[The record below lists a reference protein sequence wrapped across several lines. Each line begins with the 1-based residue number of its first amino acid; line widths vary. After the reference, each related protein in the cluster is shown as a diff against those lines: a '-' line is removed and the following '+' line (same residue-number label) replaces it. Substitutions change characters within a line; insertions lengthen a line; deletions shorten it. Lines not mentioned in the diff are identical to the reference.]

1 MILSG
6 ILSDDNSWIIFWIN
20 SRHKMQIF
28 YAPDISDDIYILD
41 EKESRH
47 SVRVL
52 RLKKGDPA
60 GIIDGKG
67 NLYQGTIIDPDVKHC
82 SVRILNKIENYEKR
96 NYSLHIAISPLRNPG
111 RLEWFTEKCVEIGT
125 DEITPLI
132 CTNTEK
138 HSIKKDRLQN
148 LIISAMKQSLK
159 AKLTKLN
166 DPSGF
171 NDFISMKRK
180 GKLIIAHCNSRFSRD
195 SIKDVYGK
203 GEDAVILI
211 GPEGDFSEEEIL
223 AATERDYCPVHL
235 GPSRLR
241 TETAGIAACH
251 SVYLINQ

>member
-1 MILSG
+1 
-6 ILSDDNSWIIFWIN
+6 
-20 SRHKMQIF
+20 MQIF
-28 YAPDISDDIYILD
+28 YTTDIREDDIHILN

-52 RLKKGDPA
+52 RMKKGDPVR
-60 GIIDGKG
+60 IIDGKG
-67 NLYQGTIIDPDVKHC
+67 NLFEGIITDPDERGC
-82 SVRILNKIENYEKR
+82 SVRILNKKENFEKR
-96 NYSLHIAISPLRNPG
+96 DYSLHIAISPLRNPG

-132 CTNTEK
+132 CRNTEK
-138 HSIKKDRLQN
+138 HNIRTDRLQN
-148 LIISAMKQSLK
+148 LIISAMKQSVK
-159 AKLTKLN
+159 ATLTRLN
-166 DPSGF
+166 NPAGF
-171 NDFISMKRK
+171 NDFISTKRQ
-180 GKLIIAHCNSRFSRD
+180 GKLIIAHCNHRFSRN
-195 SIKDVYGK
+195 SIKDIYDK

-223 AATERDYCPVHL
+223 AATERAYCPVHL